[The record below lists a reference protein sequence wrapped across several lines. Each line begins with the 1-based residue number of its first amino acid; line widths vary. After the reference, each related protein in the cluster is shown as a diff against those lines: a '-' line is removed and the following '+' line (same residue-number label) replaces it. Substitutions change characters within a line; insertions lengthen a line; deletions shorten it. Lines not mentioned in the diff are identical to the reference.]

1 MLWNLKK
8 CLYLRIELS
17 FYKKKIQYIM
27 ARDFYHN
34 IVKYALIK
42 DGWRITHDPYKI
54 KIEDIGYEID
64 LGAEPMI
71 AAEKGGQVIAVEIKS
86 FVGPSNINEFH
97 RAIGQFIDYSIALE
111 EEDPNRILFLA
122 IPNIIYTTFFQKN
135 LIRKAIARVK
145 GRIIVYNPENQTIE
159 QWIN

>member
-1 MLWNLKK
+1 
-8 CLYLRIELS
+8 
-17 FYKKKIQYIM
+17 M
-27 ARDFYHN
+27 AKDFYHN
-34 IVKYALIK
+34 IVKNALIK

-54 KIEDIGYEID
+54 KIEEVGYEID
-64 LGAEPMI
+64 LGAEPII
-71 AAEKGGQVIAVEIKS
+71 AAEKEEQIIAVEIKS

-122 IPNIIYTTFFQKN
+122 VPDVIYGTFFQKN
-135 LIRKAIARVK
+135 IIRKAIQRIQGK
-145 GRIIVYNPENQTIE
+145 IIVYNPITETIE